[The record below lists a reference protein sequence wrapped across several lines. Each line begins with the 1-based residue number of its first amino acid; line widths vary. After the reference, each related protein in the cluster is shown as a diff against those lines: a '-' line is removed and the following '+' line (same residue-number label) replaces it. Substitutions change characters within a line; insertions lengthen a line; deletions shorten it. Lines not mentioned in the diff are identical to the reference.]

1 MLFKDTINDVTTISY
16 WTCDRIHTAP
26 LAAIEAAHEAANEE
40 EVKPGPHPFHSITTE
55 VDPVK
60 WASVGHTA
68 LDHLTDAIDAWAEWV
83 DEAVAE
89 AEARGDDSTEHARE
103 FTGYVFR
110 DEMPVEVRTLH
121 DLVTTALEVVQ

>member
-110 DEMPVEVRTLH
+110 DELH

>member
-1 MLFKDTINDVTTISY
+1 MLFKDIANNVTIISY
-16 WTCDRIHTAP
+16 WTCDRIHSAP
-26 LAAIEAAHEAANEE
+26 LASIEAAHEVANEE
-40 EVKPGPHPFHSITTE
+40 EVKPGPHPFHAVTVE

-60 WASVGHTA
+60 WAAVAHTE
-68 LDHLTDAIDAWAEWV
+68 LDHITDAIDAWAEWI

-103 FTGYVFR
+103 FTGYVIR
-110 DEMPVEVRTLH
+110 DELPVRTLH

>member
-1 MLFKDTINDVTTISY
+1 MLFKDKINDVITISY

-26 LAAIEAAHEAANEE
+26 LASIEAAHESANE
-40 EVKPGPHPFHSITTE
+40 EVKPGPHPFHGITAE
-55 VDPVK
+55 VDPVR

-83 DEAVAE
+83 DEVVAE

-110 DEMPVEVRTLH
+110 DE
-121 DLVTTALEVVQ
+121 VVQ

>member
-1 MLFKDTINDVTTISY
+1 MLFKDKINNVTTISY

-26 LAAIEAAHEAANEE
+26 LTAIEAAHEAATE
-40 EVKPGPHPFHSITTE
+40 EVKPGPHPFHGITAE

-60 WASVGHTA
+60 WASTA
-68 LDHLTDAIDAWAEWV
+68 HKELDLVADAIDAWAEWI

-110 DEMPVEVRTLH
+110 DELPVEVRTLH
-121 DLVTTALEVVQ
+121 ELVTAAIEVVQ